1 MALNKVTHSMILG
14 DPAYLIDFG
23 GGVGKTAAENDA
35 AFTAAFAANN
45 TVILP
50 SGTITY
56 STTIALN
63 SNKSL
68 IGEGS
73 ELTILEYTG
82 TSHGI
87 AVTNSGNNLKSLQVK
102 ASSSA
107 ASGIYLNNATINY
120 FEQVYVTNNPPTGW
134 WLYGDDTNRSVYW
147 NTFRDCGCNN
157 AVLPVLLEG
166 TGTGAVNANTW
177 YDGTWRTSNGASPSA
192 TVCYLNGGGNGTGGN
207 NFIGGDWTGY
217 GCNSFVLDGTAS
229 CTQNSFFGLFIDT
242 GANTGI
248 VLNAG
253 VSTTTIMGGVWQAT
267 TPVVQNNIAGG
278 TNQTDIIM
286 ISSLRYLPF
295 IQQSAFVAPTL
306 LNSWVNYGGTAATV
320 AYYKDPNQIVHI
332 EGVVK
337 SGTTTAG
344 TSIFVL
350 PAGFRP
356 LLNHT
361 FAQLSYN
368 GATAGFAGIT
378 VSQNGTVAV
387 ETTTGNTFLS
397 IDCSFKAEQ

>member
-1 MALNKVTHSMILG
+1 MALTKVTHSLITG
-14 DPAYLIDFG
+14 APAYLIDFG
-23 GGVGKTAAENDA
+23 GGVGKTAAENNA
-35 AFTAAFAANN
+35 AIVAAFAASNN
-45 TVILP
+45 VILP

-73 ELTILEYTG
+73 GLTILEYTG
-82 TSHGI
+82 ASHGI
-87 AVTNSGNNLKSLQVK
+87 AVTNSGNNAKGFQVK
-102 ASSSA
+102 ASPTA
-107 ASGIYLNNATINY
+107 ASGVYLNSALTNY
-120 FEQVYVTNNPPTGW
+120 FEQVYVTGNPPKGW
-134 WLYGDDTNRSVYW
+134 WLYGDDLNSSVYW
-147 NTFRDCGCNN
+147 NIFQDCGCNN

-166 TGTGAVNANTW
+166 TGTGAVNANSW
-177 YDGTWRTSNGASPSA
+177 YDGIWRTSNGASPTA
-192 TVCYLNGGGNGTGGN
+192 TVCYLNGGGFGTGGN

-217 GCNSFVLDGTAS
+217 GCNSFVLDGTSS
-229 CTQNSFFGLFIDT
+229 CTQNSFFGVFVDT

-248 VLNAG
+248 VIGAG
-253 VSTTTIMGGVWQAT
+253 VSTTTIIGGVWQAT

-278 TNQTDIIM
+278 TNETDIIM

-295 IQQSAFVAPTL
+295 IKQSAFVAPTL
-306 LNSWVNYGGTAATV
+306 LNSWVDYGGTAATA
-320 AYYKDPNQIVHI
+320 AYYKDPNQIVHVK
-332 EGVVK
+332 GVIK
-337 SGTTTAG
+337 SGTTTSG
-344 TSIFVL
+344 TNLFVL

-368 GATAGFAGIT
+368 GAAAGFAGIT
-378 VSQNGTVAV
+378 IAQNGAVYV

>member
-1 MALNKVTHSMILG
+1 MALTKVTHSMILG

-23 GGVGKTAAENDA
+23 GGVGKTVAENNA

-45 TVILP
+45 SVVLP
-50 SGTITY
+50 SGTILY
-56 STTIALN
+56 SNTITLN
-63 SNKSL
+63 GNKSL

-73 ELTILEYTG
+73 GVTILEYTG
-82 TSHGI
+82 NSH
-87 AVTNSGNNLKSLQVK
+87 ALSVTNSGNKGQSFQIK
-102 ASSSA
+102 ASPSA
-107 ASGIYLNNATINY
+107 ASGVYLNNALINY
-120 FEQVYVTNNPPTGW
+120 FQEVYVTGNPPKGW
-134 WLYGDDTNRSVYW
+134 WLYGDDLNSSVYW
-147 NTFRDCGCNN
+147 NIFRDCGCNT

-166 TGTGAVNANTW
+166 TGTGAVNSNVW
-177 YDGTWRTSNGASPSA
+177 YDGIWRTSSVAPTGV
-192 TVCYLNGGGNGTGGN
+192 VCYLNGGGFGTGGN

-217 GCNSFVLDGTAS
+217 GCNTFVLDGTAS
-229 CTQNSFFGLFIDT
+229 CTQNSFFGVFIDT

-248 VLNAG
+248 VLGAG
-253 VSTTTIMGGVWQAT
+253 VSTTTIIGGVWQAT

-278 TNQTDIIM
+278 TNETDIIM

-306 LNSWVNYGGTAATV
+306 LNSWVNYGGTAATA

-332 EGVVK
+332 KGVVK
-337 SGTTTAG
+337 DGTTTAG
-344 TSIFVL
+344 TNLFVL

-361 FAQLSYN
+361 FAQVSYN
-368 GATAGFAGIT
+368 GATAGFAGIS
-378 VSQNGTVAV
+378 VAQNGAVYV
-387 ETTTGNTFLS
+387 ETTAGNTFLS